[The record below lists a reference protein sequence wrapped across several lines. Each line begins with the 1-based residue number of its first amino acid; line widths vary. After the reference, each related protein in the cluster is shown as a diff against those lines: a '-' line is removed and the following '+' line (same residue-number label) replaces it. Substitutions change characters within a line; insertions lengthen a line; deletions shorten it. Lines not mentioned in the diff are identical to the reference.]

1 MQIYLNT
8 YGTYLHVKDDMF
20 EIKVPGNGG
29 EPVKQHIAAHKI
41 SSIVMSTSGAL
52 STDAVMLAL
61 KNNIDIIFTKADG
74 HPMGRI
80 WHSKLGS
87 TTKIR
92 KRQLEASLGKEAVIF
107 TKAWITEKMSNQLE
121 FIKDLKKHRPQ
132 MADFLND
139 KITRIENLVVS
150 VDKLDSEKIDAIADT
165 VRGLEGTAGRLYFET
180 INYVL
185 PEQYQFNGRSMRPA
199 KDSYNAFLNY
209 GFGVLYSRTEKSLML
224 AGLDPYVGFLHRDD
238 YNQKSMVFDF
248 IEPYRIMVETTV
260 FRLFSAKKVNKA
272 HTDEI
277 TNGVTLNK
285 EGKELLITALNG
297 YMESETIRYK
307 GRNQTRAN
315 AMQQDAHS
323 FANGLIGNKP
333 DMLTD
338 DDVQN
343 TSL

>member
-20 EIKVPGNGG
+20 EIRV
-29 EPVKQHIAAHKI
+29 PVKDAEPEKKHIAVHKI
-41 SSIVMSTSGAL
+41 SSIIMSTSAAL
-52 STDAVMLAL
+52 STDAVRLAL
-61 KNNIDIIFTKADG
+61 MNNIDIIFTHSDG

-92 KRQLEASLGKEAVIF
+92 KRQLEASLGKEAVTF
-107 TKAWITEKMSNQLE
+107 TKKWIGEKMFNQLE

-132 MADFLND
+132 IADYLND
-139 KITRIENLVVS
+139 KINKIEALSVSLNLLNS
-150 VDKLDSEKIDAIADT
+150 DKIEMIADT
-165 VRGLEGTAGRLYFET
+165 VRGSEGTAGRLYFET
-180 INYVL
+180 MSYVL
-185 PEQYQFNGRSMRPA
+185 PEMYQFNGRSMRPA
-199 KDSYNAFLNY
+199 KDAYNAFLNY
-209 GFGVLYSRTEKSLML
+209 GFGILYTRVEKCLMI

-248 IEPYRIMVETTV
+248 IEPYRIFVETAV
-260 FRLFSAKKVNKA
+260 FRLFSGKKVNKA

-277 TNGVTLNK
+277 TNGITLYK
-285 EGKELLITALNG
+285 VGKELLVMALNS

-315 AMQQDAHS
+315 AMQQDAHG
-323 FANGLIGNKP
+323 FANGLLKEDTITP
-333 DMLTD
+333 L
-338 DDVQN
+338 
-343 TSL
+343 

>member
-20 EIKVPGNGG
+20 EIKIPGNGS
-29 EPVKQHIAAHKI
+29 EPTKQHIAAHKI

-61 KNNIDIIFTKADG
+61 KNNIDIIFTKPDG

-92 KRQLEASLGKEAVIF
+92 KAQLEASLGKQAVIF
-107 TKAWITEKMSNQLE
+107 TKAWITEKMTNQLE

-132 MADFLND
+132 MAVYLND
-139 KITRIENLVVS
+139 KIERIENLIIS
-150 VDKLDSEKIDAIADT
+150 VDKLETEKIEEIADT
-165 VRGLEGTAGRLYFET
+165 IRGLEGTAGRLYFET

-199 KDSYNAFLNY
+199 KDSFNAFLNY
-209 GFGVLYSRTEKSLML
+209 GFGVLYSRIEKSLML

-238 YNQKSMVFDF
+238 YNQKSMVYDF

-277 TNGVTLNK
+277 TNGITLNK
-285 EGKELLITALNG
+285 EGKELLIFALNG

-315 AMQQDAHS
+315 AMQQDAHQ
-323 FANGLIGNKP
+323 FANCLIGNKTETNV
-333 DMLTD
+333 DNND
-338 DDVQN
+338 
-343 TSL
+343 

>member
-20 EIKVPGNGG
+20 EIKIPGNNGS
-29 EPVKQHIAAHKI
+29 EPTKQHIAAHKI

-74 HPMGRI
+74 YPAGRI

-92 KRQLEASLGKEAVIF
+92 KRQLEASLGKEAIKF
-107 TKAWITEKMSNQLE
+107 TKAWITEKMTNQLE

-139 KITRIENLVVS
+139 KIARIENLIVS
-150 VDKLDSEKIDAIADT
+150 IDKLDTEKIEEIADT
-165 VRGLEGTAGRLYFET
+165 IRGLEGTAGRLYFET

-199 KDSYNAFLNY
+199 KDSFNAFLNY
-209 GFGVLYSRTEKSLML
+209 GFGVLYSRVEKSLML

-248 IEPYRIMVETTV
+248 IEPYRIFVETTV

-277 TNGVTLNK
+277 TNGITLNK

-315 AMQQDAHS
+315 AMQQEAHS
-323 FANGLIGNKP
+323 FANGLIGNKTE
-333 DMLTD
+333 MTTD
-338 DDVQN
+338 STD
-343 TSL
+343 

>member
-20 EIKVPGNGG
+20 EIKVPGDGG
-29 EPVKQHIAAHKI
+29 ESRKQHIAAHKI
-41 SSIVMSTSGAL
+41 TSIVMSISGAL
-52 STDAVMLAL
+52 STDAVILAL

-92 KRQLEASLGKEAVIF
+92 KRQLEASISKEAVTF
-107 TKAWITEKMSNQLE
+107 TKEWITEKMTNQLE

-132 MADFLND
+132 MAEFLND

-150 VDKLDSEKIDAIADT
+150 VGKLEHDKIEAIADT

-199 KDSYNAFLNY
+199 KDAYNAFLNY
-209 GFGVLYSRTEKSLML
+209 GLGILYSRTEKSLML

-277 TNGVTLNK
+277 TNGITLNK

-315 AMQQDAHS
+315 AMQQDAHT
-323 FANGLIGNKP
+323 FANGLIGNKT
-333 DMLTD
+333 DISTD
-338 DDVQN
+338 DD
-343 TSL
+343 S

>member
-20 EIKVPGNGG
+20 EIKIPGNGS
-29 EPVKQHIAAHKI
+29 EPTKQHIAAHKI

-61 KNNIDIIFTKADG
+61 KNNIDIIFTKPDG

-92 KRQLEASLGKEAVIF
+92 KAQLEASLGKQAVIF
-107 TKAWITEKMSNQLE
+107 TKAWITEKMTNQLE

-132 MADFLND
+132 MAVYLND
-139 KITRIENLVVS
+139 KIERIENLIIS
-150 VDKLDSEKIDAIADT
+150 VDKLETEKIEEIADT
-165 VRGLEGTAGRLYFET
+165 IRGLEGTAGRLYFET

-199 KDSYNAFLNY
+199 KDSFNAFLNY
-209 GFGVLYSRTEKSLML
+209 GFGVLYSRIEKSLML

-238 YNQKSMVFDF
+238 YNQKSMVYDF

-277 TNGVTLNK
+277 TNGITLNK
-285 EGKELLITALNG
+285 EGKELLIFALNG

-315 AMQQDAHS
+315 AMQQDSHQ
-323 FANGLIGNKP
+323 FANCLIGNKTETNV
-333 DMLTD
+333 DNND
-338 DDVQN
+338 
-343 TSL
+343 

>member
-1 MQIYLNT
+1 MQIYLNS

-20 EIKVPGNGG
+20 EIKIPVKG
-29 EPVKQHIAAHKI
+29 EEDKKQHIAAHKI
-41 SSIVMSTSGAL
+41 TSIVMSTSGAL

-61 KNNIDIIFTKADG
+61 KNNIDIIFTKSDG
-74 HPMGRI
+74 HPVGRI

-92 KRQLEASLGKEAVIF
+92 KRQLEASLSREAVTF
-107 TKAWITEKMSNQLE
+107 TKAWITEKMGNQLE

-139 KITRIENLVVS
+139 KIVRIENLIVS
-150 VDKLDSEKIDAIADT
+150 MTKLDTEKIEEIADT

-199 KDSYNAFLNY
+199 KDTFNAFLNY
-209 GFGVLYSRTEKSLML
+209 GFGVLYSRIEKSLML

-277 TNGVTLNK
+277 TNGISLNK

-323 FANGLIGNKP
+323 FANGLIGNKTEEP
-333 DMLTD
+333 NDNN
-338 DDVQN
+338 Q
-343 TSL
+343 